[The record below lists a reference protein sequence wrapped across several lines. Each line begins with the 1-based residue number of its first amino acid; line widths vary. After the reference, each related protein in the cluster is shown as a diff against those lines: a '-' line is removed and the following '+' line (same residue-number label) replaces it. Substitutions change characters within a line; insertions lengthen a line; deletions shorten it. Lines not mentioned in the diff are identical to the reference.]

1 MGKGLL
7 ITNVSFLTF
16 ILLDHHILMVASVSF
31 TLSYLKF
38 ICIFL
43 NLDFYLEVLFVV
55 TSA

>member
-16 ILLDHHILMVASVSF
+16 ILLDPHILMVASVSF

-43 NLDFYLEVLFVV
+43 NLDFYLAVLFAV

>member
-38 ICIFL
+38 ICISL
-43 NLDFYLEVLFVV
+43 NLDFYLAVLFVV